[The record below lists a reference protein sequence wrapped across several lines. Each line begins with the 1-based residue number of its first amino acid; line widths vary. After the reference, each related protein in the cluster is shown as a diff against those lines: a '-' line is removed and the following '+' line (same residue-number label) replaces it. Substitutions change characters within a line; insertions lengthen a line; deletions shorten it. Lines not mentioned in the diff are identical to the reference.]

1 VITMTRRILA
11 ALTALLLAGL
21 GAVVLVRYVQAA
33 DERARAGEDL
43 VPVLVVDSEVP
54 EGAAA
59 EVVAG
64 RVSTVEVPAR
74 LAAPG
79 STADISTL
87 AGLVTTS
94 TLLPGEQVQRQ
105 RFVDPATLL
114 PAGTVAVP
122 PGHVEVSVA
131 LEAQRAGGGSL
142 GAGDRVSVQLTEVP
156 DGTNRVS
163 AFAVHRIIPGVL
175 VTRVQSPSAEPG
187 ASAAAHLVTLA
198 LPPADA
204 SDVVLG
210 STAQALWLSLEQR
223 AAGTAAGSG
232 ATSTTATPGDDK

>member
-1 VITMTRRILA
+1 MTRRILA

-21 GAVVLVRYVQAA
+21 GAIVLVRYVQTA
-33 DERARAGEDL
+33 DERARAGEEL
-43 VPVLVVDSEVP
+43 VPVLVVEAEVTQ
-54 EGAAA
+54 GTAA
-59 EVVAG
+59 EAVAG
-64 RVSTVEVPAR
+64 KVSTVEVPAR

-79 STADISTL
+79 STDDLSTL

-122 PGHVEVSVA
+122 PGHIEVSVA
-131 LEAQRAGGGSL
+131 LDAQRAAGGVVQG
-142 GAGDRVSVQLTEVP
+142 GDRVSVQLTNQ
-156 DGTNRVS
+156 DTADTGVS
-163 AFAVHRIIPGVL
+163 AYSVFRVLPGVL
-175 VTRVQSPSAEPG
+175 VTRVAAPVDPAVPG
-187 ASAAAHLVTLA
+187 STYLVTLA

-210 STAQALWLSLEQR
+210 STAQAVWLSLERR
-223 AAGTAAGSG
+223 ASATAVGSG
-232 ATSTTATPGDDK
+232 ATSTTAIPGDDK